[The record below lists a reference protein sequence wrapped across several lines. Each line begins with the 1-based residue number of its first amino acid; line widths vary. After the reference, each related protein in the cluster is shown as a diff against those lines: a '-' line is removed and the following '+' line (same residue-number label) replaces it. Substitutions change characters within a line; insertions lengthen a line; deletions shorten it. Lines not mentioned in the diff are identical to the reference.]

1 MKLTATAYKRL
12 EHVPRALH
20 SEFPAIPIE
29 EIESDLE
36 AHVRHLLEQ
45 AHFDDFVPLLARRA
59 VREHLRR
66 AALTQPASRHR
77 VPPIV
82 GVRARAGSEL
92 ETSDV

>member
-1 MKLTATAYKRL
+1 MKLTAIAYKRL

-20 SEFPAIPIE
+20 SEFPSIPIE
-29 EIESDLE
+29 AIEDDLE
-36 AHVRHLLEQ
+36 EHMRHLLAH

-66 AALTQPASRHR
+66 AEPTAPARVERPAAVRVRSR
-77 VPPIV
+77 
-82 GVRARAGSEL
+82 SEL